1 MGNAATKFN
10 VEVLPHNRLS
20 LRSGY
25 GSDDGGGHTADNLIY
40 LTNRFGPISSFSGS
54 YRADRWT
61 VNIER
66 SPGNYAHHK
75 CADYAKMISYFGFI
89 STACNSSEPPKC
101 KQHIVTYY
109 NQPLL
114 EG

>member
-10 VEVLPHNRLS
+10 IEVLPYNRLS
-20 LRSGY
+20 LQPGH
-25 GSDDGGGHTADNLIY
+25 GPDDGGGRTADTLTY

-66 SPGNYAHHK
+66 SLGNYAHQV
-75 CADYAKMISYFGFI
+75 CRLCQND
-89 STACNSSEPPKC
+89 
-101 KQHIVTYY
+101 
-109 NQPLL
+109 
-114 EG
+114 